1 MTSCVV
7 IEAPM
12 ASFSQLHL
20 LADLIELLLQK
31 ENAILDY
38 GDISSPEIAIQID
51 DSSMVKGIDL
61 VVQATLYL
69 VFLFLALRWLIKSD
83 IMEETFQQEVKP
95 KFTAEDL
102 GEGIICEGPCSHEC
116 AICLECM
123 PPETKVRILPCRHS
137 FHEDCIVGWL
147 NEGKTTCPLCKFDLL
162 QHFEEQKEARESI
175 LPPKTLRQRFWQRL
189 NALRLRRT
197 IQTDD
202 DQLLTGI
209 GDLELTEEI
218 APIPPIGTISA
229 ADGVTV

>member
-1 MTSCVV
+1 
-7 IEAPM
+7 
-12 ASFSQLHL
+12 
-20 LADLIELLLQK
+20 
-31 ENAILDY
+31 
-38 GDISSPEIAIQID
+38 
-51 DSSMVKGIDL
+51 MVKGIDL
-61 VVQATLYL
+61 VVQAALYL

-83 IMEETFQQEVKP
+83 IMEDTFQQEVKP
-95 KFTAEDL
+95 QFTAEDL

-123 PPETKVRILPCRHS
+123 PPGTKVRILPCRHS

-162 QHFEEQKEARESI
+162 QHFEEQKEARDSI
-175 LPPKTLRQRFWQRL
+175 LPPKTLRQRFMRRVK
-189 NALRLRRT
+189 ALRLGRRT
-197 IQTDD
+197 IQTDG

-218 APIPPIGTISA
+218 APIPPVGSISA